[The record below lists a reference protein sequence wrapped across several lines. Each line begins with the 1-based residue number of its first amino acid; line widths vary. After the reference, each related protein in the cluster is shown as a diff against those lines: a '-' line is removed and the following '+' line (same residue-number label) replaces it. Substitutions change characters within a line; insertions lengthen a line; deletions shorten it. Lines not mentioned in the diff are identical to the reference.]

1 MFMQHL
7 KIGISIIAVIV
18 LIIVFLFRNKEVLPD
33 SIYNGDRICFGFVNI
48 EQLSENR
55 QEMIT
60 VRVNLKPK
68 GDNRL
73 LFELNN
79 KRKIDLHISLPD
91 SMYSTSVCAYEFA
104 TPLSALDW
112 NGGGFDR
119 LASTKWE
126 SIAGDVNVDLTA
138 SQNIEEGKRVTL
150 SLSNIVLKSEQGNH
164 KKKINKIVFQSLK
177 ILDSRANYLEKIDKT
192 EIDHILSTSG
202 KQTK

>member
-1 MFMQHL
+1 M
-7 KIGISIIAVIV
+7 V
-18 LIIVFLFRNKEVLPD
+18 LIALSLLFLFWNRGEMPD
-33 SIYNGDRICFGFVNI
+33 PIYNGDQICFGFVNV

-104 TPLSALDW
+104 APLSALDW

-126 SIAGDVNVDLTA
+126 SIAGDVNIDLTA

-150 SLSNIVLKSEQGNH
+150 SLSNIVLKSQQGNH
-164 KKKINKIVFQSLK
+164 KKNIKKIVFQKLK

-192 EIDHILSTSG
+192 EKDHLLSTSG
-202 KQTK
+202 KQTE

>member
-1 MFMQHL
+1 MQHL
-7 KIGISIIAVIV
+7 KIVLCIIAAIA
-18 LIIVFLFRNKEVLPD
+18 IILVFLFWSRNKTPD
-33 SIYNGDRICFGFVNI
+33 SIYNGDQICFGFVNV

-55 QEMIT
+55 QEMIA
-60 VRVNLKPK
+60 VRINLKPK

-79 KRKIDLHISLPD
+79 KRKLDLHISLPD
-91 SMYSTSVCAYEFA
+91 SMYLTSVCAYEFA
-104 TPLSALDW
+104 APLSSLDW

-119 LASTKWE
+119 FASKKWE
-126 SIAGDVNVDLTA
+126 SIAGDVNVVLTA

-150 SLSNIVLKSEQGNH
+150 SLSNIVLKSEQGNQ
-164 KKKINKIVFQSLK
+164 KKKINKIVFQNLK

-192 EIDHILSTSG
+192 EKDHILSTSG